1 MKKKLS
7 IAAVVL
13 CGGIGTRIK
22 EITHSIPKSLIKIQK
37 KPLIWFTISSLL
49 KSGVNKIIFPL
60 GYKGNQ
66 IENYLK
72 NDFKNNLHQFSIIKT
87 GINTEIIDRIKKIAH
102 LLKDHES
109 FVFTNSDTLFS
120 FDLKKF
126 ISFHQKN
133 KYKISLSGIK
143 MRTSWGSLI
152 VKENEKKLKKFLK
165 NEIIE
170 TYQLKDYSNYKCF
183 RNTGVSII
191 DTDCLNEI
199 KKIKSKDFE
208 TVLFNKFAQKKK
220 VGTLIYDDFWYPV
233 ETKKDYDELQR
244 NKIYKKKI
252 QTLKKKIN
260 AKN

>member
-87 GINTEIIDRIKKIAH
+87 GINTEIIDRIKKIAP

-133 KYKISLSGIK
+133 KYKISLS
-143 MRTSWGSLI
+143 
-152 VKENEKKLKKFLK
+152 
-165 NEIIE
+165 
-170 TYQLKDYSNYKCF
+170 
-183 RNTGVSII
+183 
-191 DTDCLNEI
+191 
-199 KKIKSKDFE
+199 
-208 TVLFNKFAQKKK
+208 
-220 VGTLIYDDFWYPV
+220 
-233 ETKKDYDELQR
+233 
-244 NKIYKKKI
+244 
-252 QTLKKKIN
+252 
-260 AKN
+260 